1 LIAYVILM
9 TVVGL
14 PLFVMELGLGQL
26 ARSGI
31 VKVWRAAPIFKG
43 AIRIIRTIWTI
54 RTIRPIKA
62 DLIHSDLIH
71 VMQVWA

>member
-1 LIAYVILM
+1 MIAYVILM

-43 AIRIIRTIWTI
+43 AIRIIRTI
-54 RTIRPIKA
+54 RPIKA
-62 DLIHSDLIH
+62 DLIHFDLIH